1 MTNNLRNI
9 RLTVR
14 FLSNHMLAGI
24 EHTSEV
30 TGCSP
35 QSVRDFHALVGS
47 VRNGVEFI
55 RVEEF

>member
-1 MTNNLRNI
+1 MQSLRNV

-14 FLSNHMLAGI
+14 FLSGHMLAGI

-30 TGCSP
+30 NGCSP
-35 QSVRDFHALVGS
+35 CTVRDFHALIGS

-55 RVEEF
+55 RAEEF